1 MQGADG
7 MRRYYYLYSVC
18 SSNMIMVLLARYC
31 VNIEAIDMLQS
42 ALHAVDHSIVM
53 IVGDVNINLSQEL
66 PTSWHRAHPCN
77 AYS

>member
-1 MQGADG
+1 MFLQHDYGTTG
-7 MRRYYYLYSVC
+7 QIQR
-18 SSNMIMVLLARYC
+18 
-31 VNIEAIDMLQS
+31 NIEAIDMLQS

-66 PTSWHRAHPCN
+66 PTSWHRAYPCN